1 MDMQKG
7 VYIVRFEQWYASLK
21 TCRCCGDK
29 IPKIPL
35 KVRFWHC
42 PEYGL
47 EHDRDIN
54 ATLNIKQQGI
64 ATKGLLASM

>member
-29 IPKIPL
+29 IPEIPL

-47 EHDRDIN
+47 EHDKRHQCH
-54 ATLNIKQQGI
+54 IKYQTAGH
-64 ATKGLLASM
+64 SY